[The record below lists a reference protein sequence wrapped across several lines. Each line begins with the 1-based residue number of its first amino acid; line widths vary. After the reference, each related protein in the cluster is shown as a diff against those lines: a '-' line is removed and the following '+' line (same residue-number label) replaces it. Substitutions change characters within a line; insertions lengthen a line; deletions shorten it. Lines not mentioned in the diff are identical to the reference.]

1 MTSGYFITARKSWKL
16 WETRSFKKK
25 LIISVVL
32 VVFLLA
38 LLPFFFQY
46 IEKRPGIVIQDTL
59 MSWFKPADL
68 SIPIFIIIWSSATMM
83 VVQMIRD
90 AESLLRFIDAYI
102 IMTLLRL
109 FLILIFPLEPPV
121 GLIPLRDPLSNTFYG
136 STFITKDLF
145 FSGHTATIFL
155 IVLSVDIKWQKVYT
169 SIVVFILALLLIIQ
183 HVHYTIDVIFAFPF
197 AYLSYLVGKRMA
209 GITKRI

>member
-1 MTSGYFITARKSWKL
+1 
-16 WETRSFKKK
+16 
-25 LIISVVL
+25 
-32 VVFLLA
+32 
-38 LLPFFFQY
+38 
-46 IEKRPGIVIQDTL
+46 
-59 MSWFKPADL
+59 
-68 SIPIFIIIWSSATMM
+68 MM